1 MWLALANSPGC
12 PAGIVV
18 ARRSIMSDRT
28 LQVVVYREG
37 DGFVAQCLNI
47 DVASEGDTE
56 PEALANLREALE
68 LYFDDTAET
77 DLYKV
82 VADAH
87 LEQITLKSA

>member
-1 MWLALANSPGC
+1 MG
-12 PAGIVV
+12 
-18 ARRSIMSDRT
+18 DRT
-28 LQVVVYREG
+28 LQVVVYRED

-56 PEALANLREALE
+56 TEALSNLREALE

-77 DLYKV
+77 DLFQT

-87 LEQITLKSA
+87 VEQITLKSA